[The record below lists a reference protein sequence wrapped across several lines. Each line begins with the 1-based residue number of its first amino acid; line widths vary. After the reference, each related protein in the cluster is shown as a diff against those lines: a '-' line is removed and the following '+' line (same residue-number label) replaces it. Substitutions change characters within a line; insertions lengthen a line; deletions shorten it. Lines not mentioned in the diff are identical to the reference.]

1 MTSKDRR
8 LQIERL
14 LISSKE
20 PLKGNLL
27 AERFNVTRQVI
38 VKDIAILRATGT
50 KIIATPDGYII
61 YDNCDNK
68 VRSILAIN
76 HRREEMIDELSIVIK
91 YGGIIEDVIVE
102 HSVYGEIKAMLM
114 IKNSADLESFL
125 KRFDENKA
133 QPLSSLT
140 EGVHLHTIVADN
152 NENMEKI
159 ISELGSKN
167 FLIT

>member
-1 MTSKDRR
+1 MTSKERR

-14 LISSKE
+14 LISSNE
-20 PLKGNLL
+20 PLKGSLL
-27 AERFNVTRQVI
+27 AERFSVTRQVI
-38 VKDIAILRATGT
+38 VKDIALLRATGM

-68 VRSILAIN
+68 VRKILAIN
-76 HRREEMIDELSIVIK
+76 HSREEMTDELSIVIK

-102 HSVYGEIKAMLM
+102 HPVYGEIKAMLM
-114 IKNSADLESFL
+114 IKNSADLESFIN
-125 KRFDENKA
+125 RFSDNKA

-152 NENMEKI
+152 NENMKKI
-159 ISELGSKN
+159 ISELGTKK

>member
-1 MTSKDRR
+1 MTSKERR

-14 LISSKE
+14 LIGSKT
-20 PLKGNLL
+20 PLKGNML
-27 AERFNVTRQVI
+27 AEKFDVTRQVI
-38 VKDIAILRATGT
+38 VKDIALLRATGT

-68 VRSILAIN
+68 IRRIIAIN
-76 HRREEMIDELSIVIK
+76 HNREEMTEELSIVIK

-102 HSVYGEIKAMLM
+102 HPVYGEIKAMLM
-114 IKNSADLESFL
+114 IRNSADLENFTR
-125 KRFDENKA
+125 RFSENKA

-140 EGVHLHTIVADN
+140 EGTHLHTIVADN
-152 NENMEKI
+152 KEDMESI
-159 ISELGSKN
+159 VSELEARK

>member
-1 MTSKDRR
+1 MTSQERR

-14 LISSKE
+14 LVSSKE
-20 PLKGNLL
+20 PLKGSLL
-27 AERFNVTRQVI
+27 AERFRVTRQVI
-38 VKDIAILRATGT
+38 VKDIAILRAKGM

-68 VRSILAIN
+68 VRKILAIN
-76 HRREEMIDELSIVIK
+76 HSREEMKDELSTVIK

-102 HSVYGEIKAMLM
+102 HPVYGEIKSMIM
-114 IKNSADLESFL
+114 IKNSADLESFVN
-125 KRFDENKA
+125 RFSDNKA
-133 QPLSSLT
+133 QLLSSLT

-152 NENMEKI
+152 NDDMEKI
-159 ISELGSKN
+159 ISELGAKK